1 MTAVLVVEDQHALA
15 SALEVAIGAQPDL
28 ECLGA
33 AGTVDEALG
42 QMSSHVPD
50 VVLMDIQ
57 LPGSDGIEGTR
68 KIMAA
73 YPDVSVLI
81 LTANA
86 TAGQLAAAAAAGAA
100 GFLTKDSSF
109 PDILDAIRN
118 PVGGKLVI
126 EGTTLRALIDEL
138 SAAEMEHGVEPAE
151 PAERAGQV
159 RGGQVPGWARLTARE
174 QEVLALMGEGL
185 DPKAIAER
193 LVVSLHTARG
203 HVKSVMMKLGAHS
216 QLEAVVVATRAG
228 LLPHDGAPSARLCAI
243 RALARPPRAYAASA
257 PHVHRPLKCLTRHMG
272 GAIGPSEGRARCR
285 TGNSVAVCDRG
296 CTQRFLASRA
306 GYRSGVRKFPVSMET
321 AGQVGQEAP
330 LSGCVR
336 VMRGY
341 ARTLAYLV
349 GIICPSTPVS
359 AADRTLRG

>member
-1 MTAVLVVEDQHALA
+1 VTAVLVVEDQHALA

-73 YPDVSVLI
+73 YPEVSVLI

-159 RGGQVPGWARLTARE
+159 PGWARLTTRE

-228 LLPHDGAPSARLCAI
+228 LLPHDGAPPARLCGL
-243 RALARPPRAYAASA
+243 RALMRPPRAYAASA
-257 PHVHRPLKCLTRHMG
+257 RLCGLRSTRPSPAEMPAPPYG
-272 GAIGPSEGRARCR
+272 G
-285 TGNSVAVCDRG
+285 CDR
-296 CTQRFLASRA
+296 T
-306 GYRSGVRKFPVSMET
+306 
-321 AGQVGQEAP
+321 
-330 LSGCVR
+330 
-336 VMRGY
+336 
-341 ARTLAYLV
+341 
-349 GIICPSTPVS
+349 I
-359 AADRTLRG
+359 